1 MEHIE
6 TIEIIINSKKEYLTK
21 KEYKSFCNV
30 MRNIIQVYNKNMEF
44 KKISDSFLQYSCI
57 ILLDIIDTIKEH
69 IRDIDYMNYMES
81 FKFLVIKFKEHNDN
95 YDNYDFVDYHHYN
108 DDDNHQIID
117 IDLLFERV
125 EYYKSI
131 LNDFIEE
138 KNLPIDFIDSSF
150 NVAELTAYNYIYDT
164 CSCNNKTELCEKY
177 YYCKNIQKYIL
188 NNPLMFIIINCSYY
202 DTDKICYDIN
212 KYNLFSFDGKI
223 NDEFS
228 LNLTNPKYTNDTKD
242 INFMFNIFNSS
253 SYLMKLLVFIN
264 IVFTFYTKHYNL
276 LNNERFRKT
285 LYSKIIEF
293 KEDYNETK
301 WYDKLNLDINL
312 LDIVLDSLKE
322 RIPMEIFNS
331 FSQ

>member
-1 MEHIE
+1 MEHID
-6 TIEIIINSKKEYLTK
+6 TIKKIINSKKEHLTK

-30 MRNIIQVYNKNMEF
+30 MRNTIQVYYKIDKFE
-44 KKISDSFLQYSCI
+44 KISDSFLQHFCI
-57 ILLDIIDTIKEH
+57 ILLDTIETIKEH

-81 FKFLVIKFKEHNDN
+81 FKFLVIEFKEHNDN
-95 YDNYDFVDYHHYN
+95 YDYYYDE
-108 DDDNHQIID
+108 DDDYHQIID
-117 IDLLFERV
+117 INLLFERV

-138 KNLPIDFIDSSF
+138 KNLPIDFLNSSF
-150 NVAELTAYNYIYDT
+150 NVAELAAYNYIYDT
-164 CSCNNKTELCEKY
+164 CSCNNETKVCEQY

-188 NNPLMFIIINCSYY
+188 NNPLMFIIINCGTC
-202 DTDKICYDIN
+202 DTNKICEDIV

-228 LNLTNPKYTNDTKD
+228 LDLSNTQYTNDMKE
-242 INFMFNIFNSS
+242 INFMFKLFNGS
-253 SYLMKLLVFIN
+253 SYSMKLLLFIN
-264 IVFTFYTKHYNL
+264 IVYTIYTKHYNL
-276 LNNERFRKT
+276 LYHQNFRCT

-301 WYDKLNLDINL
+301 WYDKLNLDMNL

-322 RIPMEIFNS
+322 KTQM
-331 FSQ
+331 

>member
-1 MEHIE
+1 MEYIE
-6 TIEIIINSKKEYLTK
+6 TIKIIINSKKEYLTK
-21 KEYKSFCNV
+21 KEYKSFCNI
-30 MRNIIQVYNKNMEF
+30 MRNIIQVYYKIDKFE
-44 KKISDSFLQYSCI
+44 KISDSFLQYSCI
-57 ILLDIIDTIKEH
+57 ILLDTIDTIKEH

-81 FKFLVIKFKEHNDN
+81 FKFLVIKFKENN
-95 YDNYDFVDYHHYN
+95 DFVDYHHYN
-108 DDDNHQIID
+108 DDNHQIID

-131 LNDFIEE
+131 LNDFIKE

-150 NVAELTAYNYIYDT
+150 NVAELAAYNYIYNT
-164 CSCNNKTELCEKY
+164 CSCNNKTELCKKY

-202 DTDKICYDIN
+202 DTDKICYDIK

-253 SYLMKLLVFIN
+253 SYSMKLLVFIN
-264 IVFTFYTKHYNL
+264 IVYTFYTKHYNL

-293 KEDYNETK
+293 KEDYNKTK

-312 LDIVLDSLKE
+312 LDIVFDSLKE